1 MFLDKSLPNEVRL
14 LAIIQLKNGIDR
26 HWRLFNHVKGGL
38 TEPEKAAIRSR
49 LFQGTVEEDNKAL
62 ALQNALAVAK
72 VVRID
77 YQKAWPEA
85 LPSLIA
91 LLRTYKNGD
100 ENKVHGSLQV
110 VLRVVKEMSTARL
123 RTSQTAL
130 QGITPELSHILGEMY
145 AERATVWVDSLSK
158 GMTDPGAVELAMH
171 NSLSCVR
178 ILRRLFTTGYE
189 SPYKDET
196 VSNFWSITQTHFSHF
211 FSFIGQASIPAN
223 YRNLVGKHLL
233 QFAKLHVTMADSHP
247 ASFTALPNS
256 LPLIHAYWD
265 LVVKFAEVFDS
276 SAGIPQSTTK
286 GGQAKYEE
294 EGPLL
299 ERLTLMALTLLRI
312 CVKIAHRPF
321 QSFRY
326 RSDDEKKD
334 RETAVEL
341 LKTQWLTNDFV
352 TQITNTLITRLF
364 LFRKSDLDAWEQD
377 PEEWEQREQGEG
389 NAYEFE
395 VRPCAEKLFLDFLT
409 SYKDL
414 LIPPLLGYFNASTD
428 PNADLTTKEAVYTA
442 MGLAAAHLST
452 YFNNNKPE
460 SEGRQNIDFD
470 SFLETTLVRDSQ
482 QQGPLAKVLRRRIGI
497 LLSQWVTVQSTERN
511 RPVIYQ
517 LFTHFMNP
525 NDECNDLV
533 VRITA
538 ARQLRWVVDEMYF
551 DVDKFLPFAT
561 DVMSQL
567 ADLVSTIDVD
577 ESKLAILE
585 TMRLLVTRIENH
597 ATHFADFLMSA
608 LPQIWEAS
616 GTEEFMIKQAVI
628 AIFSALVMSMGP
640 ESQRYQHHIVPL
652 IAESARPGSGLH
664 GHLIDESLELWNSVV
679 MQSNPPLSAELVN
692 IYELAIPLLEYE
704 TETASA
710 SLDLVESYILMAPEA
725 ILEDRFRRP
734 TLIGL
739 GELLKSQSRE
749 RVRQATVCIEYVIRS
764 ATELGG
770 VSGVTVVLQ
779 DLMEIGLLGAIL
791 EALHDAWD
799 AHQTT
804 GPNRRISKLN
814 TVTEGDYFAILSR
827 LALAEPNAFA
837 QVLSR
842 FGPVDG
848 VWSWLVGEW
857 FSHLGAMDFAARQ
870 KLYLLGLTRF
880 LELGEPI
887 QPLVLNKLQ
896 DYLTMWTNII
906 SDLQD
911 GEETDCL
918 ITTELPPEEWH
929 CPKNTRENELML
941 KDPVHSVHA
950 FEFVKARIAD
960 VVQRVG
966 GEQRFQEDWVAN
978 VDRDVMDRFQ
988 QLSQFMASKG
998 K

>member
-1 MFLDKSLPNEVRL
+1 L

-26 HWRLFNHVKGGL
+26 YWRLFSHVKGGL
-38 TEPEKAAIRSR
+38 TDDEKAVIRSR
-49 LFQGTVEEDNKAL
+49 LFQGTVDEENKAL
-62 ALQNALAVAK
+62 GLHNALAVAK

-77 YQKAWPEA
+77 YQKQWPEA

-91 LLRTYKNGD
+91 LLRTHKHGD
-100 ENKVHGSLQV
+100 QHKVHGSLQL
-110 VLRVVKEMSTARL
+110 VLRVVKEMATARL

-130 QGITPELSHILGEMY
+130 QGITPELAHILGEMY
-145 AERATVWVDSLSK
+145 TERAAAWVDSLSK
-158 GMTDPGAVELAMH
+158 GVVDAEATELAMH
-171 NSLSCVR
+171 NSLFCVR
-178 ILRRLFTTGYE
+178 ILRRLFTSGYE

-211 FSFIGQASIPAN
+211 FGYIGQETIPAT
-223 YRNLVGKHLL
+223 YRNLIGKHLL
-233 QFAKLHVTMADSHP
+233 QFSKLHVKMAETHP

-256 LPLIHAYWD
+256 LPLIHAYWN
-265 LVVKFAEVFDS
+265 LVTKFAEVFDK
-276 SAGIPQSTTK
+276 SAGISQTTTQ
-286 GGQAKYEE
+286 GGQTKYEE

-299 ERLTLMALTLLRI
+299 ERLTLMALTLLRT
-312 CVKIAHRPF
+312 CARIAHRPF
-321 QSFRY
+321 QSFKY
-326 RSDDEKKD
+326 RTDEEKKD
-334 RETAVEL
+334 REKAVQL
-341 LKTQWLTNDFV
+341 IKTQWLTNEFV
-352 TQITNTLITRLF
+352 TQITNVLITRLF

-428 PNADLTTKEAVYTA
+428 PGADLTTKEAVYTA
-442 MGLAAAHLST
+442 MGLAAAHLAT
-452 YFNNNKPE
+452 YFQSKLSE
-460 SEGRQNIDFD
+460 SGGQGVQNIDFD
-470 SFLETTLVRDSQ
+470 SFLETTLVRDAQ
-482 QQGPLAKVLRRRIGI
+482 EQGPLAKVLRRRIAI
-497 LLSQWVTVQSTERN
+497 LLSQWITVESTERN
-511 RPVIYQ
+511 RPIIYQ

-525 NDECNDLV
+525 NDECNDMV

-538 ARQLRWVVDEMYF
+538 ARQLRWVVDEMDF
-551 DVDKFLPFAT
+551 DVEKFLPFAT
-561 DVMSQL
+561 DVMTQL
-567 ADLVSTIDVD
+567 AELVTTIDVD

-585 TMRLLVTRIENH
+585 TMRLLVTRMESH
-597 ATHFADFLMSA
+597 AAHFGDFLMSA

-640 ESQRYQHHIVPL
+640 GSQRYQHHMLPL

-664 GHLIDESLELWNSVV
+664 GHLIDESLDLWNSVV

-710 SLDLVESYILMAPEA
+710 SLNLIESYILMAPQA

-734 TLIGL
+734 TLAGL
-739 GELLKSQSRE
+739 GELLKSHSRD
-749 RVRQATVCIEYVIRS
+749 RVRQATECIEYIIRS
-764 ATELGG
+764 ATEFGG

-779 DLMEIGLLGAIL
+779 DLIEIGLLRSIL
-791 EALHDAWD
+791 ESLHDAWE

-804 GPNRRISKLN
+804 GPNRRVSKLN

-837 QVLSR
+837 QMLGS
-842 FGPVDG
+842 FGPFEA
-848 VWSWLVGEW
+848 VWNWLIGEW
-857 FSHLGAMDFAARQ
+857 FSHLAAMDFAARQ

-880 LELGEPI
+880 LELGEPV
-887 QPLVLNKLQ
+887 QTLVLNKLQ

-906 SDLQD
+906 SDIQD
-911 GEETDCL
+911 GDVTDTL
-918 ITTELPPEEWH
+918 ICTELPPEEWH

-941 KDPVHSVHA
+941 KDPVYSVHA
-950 FEFVKARIAD
+950 FEFVKARIGD
-960 VVQRVG
+960 LVQRVG
-966 GEQRFQEDWVAN
+966 GEQKFQEEWAVN
-978 VDRDVMDRFQ
+978 VDKDVLDKFQ
-988 QLSQFMASKG
+988 QLTQLMASQG

>member
-1 MFLDKSLPNEVRL
+1 MSFAIEAPGEAQPLTPAELFVALRDAAASSTPAPRRQAVGQQLTSWESQQGYYSSL
-14 LAIIQLKNGIDR
+14 QLKNGIDR

-130 QGITPELSHILGEMY
+130 QGITPELSHILGE
-145 AERATVWVDSLSK
+145 
-158 GMTDPGAVELAMH
+158 
-171 NSLSCVR
+171 
-178 ILRRLFTTGYE
+178 I
-189 SPYKDET
+189 
-196 VSNFWSITQTHFSHF
+196 
-211 FSFIGQASIPAN
+211 
-223 YRNLVGKHLL
+223 
-233 QFAKLHVTMADSHP
+233 
-247 ASFTALPNS
+247 
-256 LPLIHAYWD
+256 
-265 LVVKFAEVFDS
+265 
-276 SAGIPQSTTK
+276 
-286 GGQAKYEE
+286 
-294 EGPLL
+294 
-299 ERLTLMALTLLRI
+299 I

-452 YFNNNKPE
+452 YFHNNKPE

-679 MQSNPPLSAELVN
+679 MQSNPPLSGELVN

-779 DLMEIGLLGAIL
+779 DLMEIGLLGAII

-804 GPNRRISKLN
+804 GRTGGPSRAKRVCPSAL
-814 TVTEGDYFAILSR
+814 TVRPGRWGMELASIPPRAHPVPGTWRTYTAVGAQQAPGLPDY
-827 LALAEPNAFA
+827 
-837 QVLSR
+837 
-842 FGPVDG
+842 VDQH
-848 VWSWLVGEW
+848 
-857 FSHLGAMDFAARQ
+857 HLGPPGRRRD
-870 KLYLLGLTRF
+870 GL
-880 LELGEPI
+880 P
-887 QPLVLNKLQ
+887 
-896 DYLTMWTNII
+896 YH
-906 SDLQD
+906 D
-911 GEETDCL
+911 GAS
-918 ITTELPPEEWH
+918 PEEWH